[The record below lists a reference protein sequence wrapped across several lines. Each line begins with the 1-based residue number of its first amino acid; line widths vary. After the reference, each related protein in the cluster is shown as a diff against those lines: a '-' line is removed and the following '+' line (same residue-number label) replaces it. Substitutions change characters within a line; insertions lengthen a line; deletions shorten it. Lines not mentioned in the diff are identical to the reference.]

1 VDVDAGGVHAREI
14 DVDVTAVGIGARAA
28 DGGPSVD
35 TDSTE
40 DAADSP
46 TAFTAL
52 TLNEYCEF
60 VDSPVTVKDVAVT
73 GARVRTQCLLAD
85 ASPAVM
91 SVVKVITA
99 PTTPETVKSLA
110 FGVASQVLP
119 VASASRS
126 FCPERMDGS
135 GAASVTVLGV
145 PSSIEATSA
154 VTISSMIAT

>member
-1 VDVDAGGVHAREI
+1 MDVDAGGVHAREM

-119 VASASRS
+119 VASAS
-126 FCPERMDGS
+126 
-135 GAASVTVLGV
+135 
-145 PSSIEATSA
+145 
-154 VTISSMIAT
+154 